1 MPKIAE
7 HSPRAYTVQA
17 FCKAFGVSRST
28 VYVLMRSGRLRTVR
42 VAGRRLVPA
51 DQAEALLAV
60 EA

>member
-1 MPKIAE
+1 MPTVVE

-28 VYVLMRSGRLRTVR
+28 VYVLMKSGQLQTVR

-51 DQAEALLAV
+51 DQAEALLKGA
-60 EA
+60 A